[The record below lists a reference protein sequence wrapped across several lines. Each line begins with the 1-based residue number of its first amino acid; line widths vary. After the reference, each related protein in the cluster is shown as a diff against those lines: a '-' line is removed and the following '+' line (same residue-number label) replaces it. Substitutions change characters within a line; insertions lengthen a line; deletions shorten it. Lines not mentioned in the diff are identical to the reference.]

1 MRERDNN
8 FYMDFED
15 NGFGGYTYDDIANI
29 VSSAPAVP
37 AGMELMEQG
46 YGEDGSPIYIL
57 VPEGAAGN
65 AVYTPPPEVQAPS
78 RYNISS
84 PEVREQVF
92 AEQEAARQAEA
103 IRVAQE
109 AEQQRQAQL
118 AIQAEERRRIEAENA
133 WYEQQAR
140 AQAEQQRQAQ
150 LAQEQ
155 ASAQAEQQA
164 QQEAAR
170 QAEIQQRTA
179 AQDNLT
185 KQILGQGKSSKWT
198 GQGFGSA
205 EANAADMAKI
215 LAGIGITD
223 INQFGKF
230 TETGLNESVY
240 PDGKGGFVDLRGKP
254 VDPKLVQANEFQ
266 GESGSFTDYSAPVG
280 TQEVFGNKVTKQAV
294 PNTYSER
301 QTGNFFG
308 GTFEG
313 KGNTGYGVQFDSQ
326 GNPIFYTQGAS
337 SNDLVNLFKD
347 NPLLGAIAQVGAAY
361 FGGPA
366 GSAAL
371 AAAMGK
377 DPVDILKSTALSY
390 LGNAAGS
397 AVSGMEGITDVLGKT
412 GTEIASNAAKQFV
425 GSGGNIDPV
434 QALLSSGLNAGINT
448 VATDLGMGD
457 LTPAQQK
464 MVSSGISGLIA
475 GQTPEQIAM
484 NVAMA
489 AATAKP
495 DSTLKSSLGPGNEQD
510 FIDNL
515 IPGYFQPGG
524 AGYAEPAA
532 LPSPD
537 EDFVPTMPAPE
548 EITVQPEPANIEE
561 FIKSLEPYVAP
572 APEPIPQPAPEPTPE
587 PTPTPAP
594 TPEPVQPEPTPE
606 PQPVPDIVE
615 QLINSGMPSP
625 DEDFV
630 PTLPEPTPES
640 VAPEPTPEQFDQ
652 DNQDA
657 IDRYIRELI
666 PEPVALP
673 SPDEDFMP
681 TYPAEEIPELVM
693 KGERPMPSPDE
704 DFMPTYPEETIPELV
719 MTGERPK
726 EEVTVQQEPAN
737 LEEFLKLLEPYK
749 TPAEEIPELVMTGN
763 KDKTQEHVFDPT
775 FGGTLPLDNLPYL
788 PTDDDFVP
796 TNEIEVPETPTTPV
810 ATPKVSTPKVPTP
823 AKTTPT
829 PTASSPS
836 APYIYQQPVNQNI
849 IPELAKVFY
858 FGKNFGGQQQQ
869 LSPEGELLTTPY
881 NQLSVT
887 QAGAEPIPQPISV
900 AQDAKGG
907 ENDISALLQQIMSS
921 GDPNMT
927 QEELMQLIQ
936 SRG

>member
-8 FYMDFED
+8 FFMDFED
-15 NGFGGYTYDDIANI
+15 TGFGGSAMEQNEALANMI
-29 VSSAPAVP
+29 QPPAPAKT
-37 AGMELMEQG
+37 
-46 YGEDGSPIYIL
+46 D
-57 VPEGAAGN
+57 
-65 AVYTPPPEVQAPS
+65 YTQALK
-78 RYNISS
+78 
-84 PEVREQVF
+84 
-92 AEQEAARQAEA
+92 
-103 IRVAQE
+103 
-109 AEQQRQAQL
+109 QQ
-118 AIQAEERRRIEAENA
+118 I
-133 WYEQQAR
+133 
-140 AQAEQQRQAQ
+140 
-150 LAQEQ
+150 LAQGR
-155 ASAQAEQQA
+155 S
-164 QQEAAR
+164 
-170 QAEIQQRTA
+170 
-179 AQDNLT
+179 D
-185 KQILGQGKSSKWT
+185 KWT
-198 GQGFGSA
+198 GQGHGSA
-205 EANAADMAKI
+205 EANAEDMAKI

-377 DPVDILKSTALSY
+377 SPEDILKSTALSY
-390 LGNAAGS
+390 AGNLAGG
-397 AVSGMEGITDVLGKT
+397 AVSGMEGITDVLGET
-412 GTEIASNAAKQFV
+412 GTQIAANAAKQYV
-425 GSGGNIDPV
+425 GSGGDIDPV

-537 EDFVPTMPAPE
+537 EDF
-548 EITVQPEPANIEE
+548 
-561 FIKSLEPYVAP
+561 
-572 APEPIPQPAPEPTPE
+572 
-587 PTPTPAP
+587 
-594 TPEPVQPEPTPE
+594 
-606 PQPVPDIVE
+606 
-615 QLINSGMPSP
+615 
-625 DEDFV
+625 
-630 PTLPEPTPES
+630 
-640 VAPEPTPEQFDQ
+640 
-652 DNQDA
+652 
-657 IDRYIRELI
+657 
-666 PEPVALP
+666 
-673 SPDEDFMP
+673 MP

-704 DFMPTYPEETIPELV
+704 DFMPTYPEENIPELV

-749 TPAEEIPELVMTGN
+749 APSEDIPELVMTGN

-775 FGGTLPLDNLPYL
+775 FGGALPPDNLPYL

-796 TNEIEVPETPTTPV
+796 TDEIEVPETPTTPV
-810 ATPKVSTPKVPTP
+810 ATPKV
-823 AKTTPT
+823 PT
-829 PTASSPS
+829 PTKAPTTRAPTTPAASSGMDMMGL
-836 APYIYQQPVNQNI
+836 
-849 IPELAKVFY
+849 LALL
-858 FGKNFGGQQQQ
+858 GGQQQPVQ
-869 LSPEGELLTTPY
+869 QAPMQDPYAHIKLMEDLFGSTIDLTP
-881 NQLSVT
+881 
-887 QAGAEPIPQPISV
+887 A
-900 AQDAKGG
+900 G
-907 ENDISALLQQIMSS
+907 ENTAQ
-921 GDPNMT
+921 
-927 QEELMQLIQ
+927 
-936 SRG
+936 RK